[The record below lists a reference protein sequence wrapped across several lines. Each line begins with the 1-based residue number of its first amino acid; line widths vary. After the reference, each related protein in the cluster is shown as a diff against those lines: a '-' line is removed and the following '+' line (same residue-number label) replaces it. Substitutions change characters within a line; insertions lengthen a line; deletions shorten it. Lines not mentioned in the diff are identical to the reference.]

1 MYVVER
7 MMLRTPLCCI
17 STNPF
22 LVRCIKQ
29 SAQIMTLGLFA
40 SLFVGES
47 MDADAM
53 ILMVEYRDIDG
64 EERPI
69 IMGFKHGL
77 RETKC

>member
-1 MYVVER
+1 
-7 MMLRTPLCCI
+7 
-17 STNPF
+17 
-22 LVRCIKQ
+22 
-29 SAQIMTLGLFA
+29 MTLGLFA